1 MKYELLAKGTQML
14 AETTTD
20 KKPVADTINEFFEKP
35 AVKATSYVVLSAVV
49 IIGLACLVVVGYK
62 AWSKKQAKKYNNKY

>member
-14 AETTTD
+14 AEATD

-35 AVKATSYVVLSAVV
+35 AVKATGYVVLSAVV